1 MNETSYANNNHS
13 DLQIKG
19 EGEGEGDGY
28 WISPNHINPCFT

>member
-19 EGEGEGDGY
+19 EGEGDGY

>member
-19 EGEGEGDGY
+19 EGDGY
-28 WISPNHINPCFT
+28 WINPNHINPCFT